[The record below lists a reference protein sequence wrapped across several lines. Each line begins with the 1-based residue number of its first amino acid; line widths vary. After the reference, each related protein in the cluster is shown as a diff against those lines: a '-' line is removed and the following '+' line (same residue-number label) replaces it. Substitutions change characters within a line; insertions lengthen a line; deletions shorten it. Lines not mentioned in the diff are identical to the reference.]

1 MRAATLQIVRTSR
14 HRADSQRDDRE
25 ALALNLRSRRRER
38 QMSRTLCNALPAIG
52 REEQKHAPP
61 GGAANKDSA
70 DDGECLAPRFGRH
83 TDLRESECRMVPGD
97 CSRHGVEQPDRGAD
111 QRRADHREDDLPNR
125 QGRAASEHADD
136 ERADHTGATV
146 KGGEAHG

>member
-1 MRAATLQIVRTSR
+1 
-14 HRADSQRDDRE
+14 
-25 ALALNLRSRRRER
+25 
-38 QMSRTLCNALPAIG
+38 MSRTRCNALPGLG

-61 GGAANKDSA
+61 SGAANKNSA

-83 TDLRESECRMVPGD
+83 TDLREPERRMVPGD

-111 QRRADHREDDLPNR
+111 QRRADHREDDLTNR
-125 QGRAASEHADD
+125 QGRAASENADG

-146 KGGEAHG
+146 KGCEAQR